1 MSFKGIGNV
10 NGRPKGSLN
19 RVSSDVK
26 EIVADILNDK
36 SSDFIERLER
46 LNDSD
51 FVKYYL
57 QLMRF
62 AIPTIRSVELTNDD
76 KQFPPENLIIEIL
89 KK

>member
-1 MSFKGIGNV
+1 MSFKGIANV

-26 EIVADILNDK
+26 EIVTDILNDK

-51 FVKYYL
+51 FCKYYL
-57 QLMRF
+57 QLMKF
-62 AIPTIRSVELTNDD
+62 AVPTLKAVELPNNE

>member
-46 LNDSD
+46 LTDSD

-57 QLMRF
+57 QLMKF
-62 AIPTIRSVELTNDD
+62 AVPTLKAVDSPSNE
-76 KQFPPENLIIEIL
+76 KQFPPDKLTIEIL
-89 KK
+89 SK